1 MVLRA
6 AWLPRQIRNASGNG
20 GGVLLG
26 YMPMVCLA
34 FIFLFVILFLM
45 AVLDFGSI

>member
-26 YMPMVCLA
+26 YMPMVRLA
-34 FIFLFVILFLM
+34 LVPLMFLTAFP
-45 AVLDFGSI
+45 DFGPI